1 MTTLTQLTKDLGIGK
16 GTLYKTLSDLG
27 ITPHQQGRKR
37 VLDDDQVQRIQS
49 AIVSASDS
57 RPSETVNRQTR
68 DAKTDDTNVVIVLQK
83 QIEHLQNLLDSEKSE
98 KSQLLQRLEQEQ
110 GSSEKIQQ
118 LLSITM
124 AETSK
129 LRSENDRLRLLEHQP
144 ITQTAEPPKDIKE
157 DIEEEIQ
164 KVDPAIATAG
174 GRSSRMGW
182 VALTIAMITALGW
195 VVLQQAPDVQLKIA
209 EMVR

>member
-57 RPSETVNRQTR
+57 RPSETVNRQSR
-68 DAKTDDTNVVIVLQK
+68 DARTDDSNVINVLQE
-83 QIEHLQNLLDSEKSE
+83 QIKHLKILLDSEKSE
-98 KSQLLQRLEQEQ
+98 KSQLLERLEQEQ

-118 LLSITM
+118 L
-124 AETSK
+124 
-129 LRSENDRLRLLEHQP
+129 
-144 ITQTAEPPKDIKE
+144 
-157 DIEEEIQ
+157 Q
-164 KVDPAIATAG
+164 KT
-174 GRSSRMGW
+174 
-182 VALTIAMITALGW
+182 T
-195 VVLQQAPDVQLKIA
+195 
-209 EMVR
+209 

>member
-1 MTTLTQLTKDLGIGK
+1 MITLTQLTKDLGIGK

-68 DAKTDDTNVVIVLQK
+68 DARTDDSNVINVLRE
-83 QIEHLQNLLDSEKSE
+83 QIKHLKILLDSEKSE
-98 KSQLLQRLEQEQ
+98 KSQLLERLEQEQ

-144 ITQTAEPPKDIKE
+144 ITQTAEPPKDFE
-157 DIEEEIQ
+157 DIEENIQ
-164 KVDPAIATAG
+164 QVDPVIATAET
-174 GRSSRMGW
+174 RSSRVGW
-182 VALTIAMITALGW
+182 IAISVCAISALGW
-195 VVLQQAPDVQLKIA
+195 VISQLPSVG
-209 EMVR
+209 EDFGRW

>member
-49 AIVSASDS
+49 AIVPASDS

-68 DAKTDDTNVVIVLQK
+68 DARTDDSNVINVLQE
-83 QIEHLQNLLDSEKSE
+83 QIKHLKILLDSEKSE
-98 KSQLLQRLEQEQ
+98 KSQLLERLEQEQ

-144 ITQTAEPPKDIKE
+144 ITQTAEPPKDIE
-157 DIEEEIQ
+157 DII
-164 KVDPAIATAG
+164 KGVDPVIAETAKSNG
-174 GRSSRMGW
+174 WTWPVLTMGILA
-182 VALTIAMITALGW
+182 VGCW
-195 VVLQQAPDVQLKIA
+195 VVLQISPESQLRIA
-209 EMVR
+209 ELVRW

>member
-49 AIVSASDS
+49 AIVPASDS

-68 DAKTDDTNVVIVLQK
+68 DARTDDSNVINVLQK
-83 QIEHLQNLLDSEKSE
+83 QIEHLKILLDSEKSE
-98 KSQLLQRLEQEQ
+98 KSQLLERLEQEQ

-144 ITQTAEPPKDIKE
+144 ITQTAEPPKDIE
-157 DIEEEIQ
+157 DII
-164 KVDPAIATAG
+164 KGVDPVIAETAKSNG
-174 GRSSRMGW
+174 WTWPVLTMGILA
-182 VALTIAMITALGW
+182 VGCW
-195 VVLQQAPDVQLKIA
+195 VVLQISPESQLRIA
-209 EMVR
+209 ELVRW

>member
-49 AIVSASDS
+49 AIVSASDT
-57 RPSETVNRQTR
+57 RPSETVNRQSR
-68 DAKTDDTNVVIVLQK
+68 DARTDNSNVINVLQE
-83 QIEHLQNLLDSEKSE
+83 QIKHLKILLDSEKSE
-98 KSQLLQRLEQEQ
+98 KSQLLERLEQEQ

-144 ITQTAEPPKDIKE
+144 TVQAADPPKDFE

-164 KVDPAIATAG
+164 RVDPVIAETESRYSRVGWIAISVCAI
-174 GRSSRMGW
+174 S
-182 VALTIAMITALGW
+182 ALGW
-195 VVLQQAPDVQLKIA
+195 VISQLPSVG
-209 EMVR
+209 EDFGRW

>member
-49 AIVSASDS
+49 AIVSASDP

-68 DAKTDDTNVVIVLQK
+68 DARTDDSNVLNVLQK
-83 QIEHLQNLLDSEKSE
+83 QIEHLKILLDSEKSE
-98 KSQLLQRLEQEQ
+98 KSQLLERLEQEQ

-118 LLSITM
+118 LLSVSM
-124 AETSK
+124 SEGSK
-129 LRSENDRLRLLEHQP
+129 LRAELDRLRLLEHQP
-144 ITQTAEPPKDIKE
+144 SIQAAEPPKNFE
-157 DIEEEIQ
+157 DIEEVVDQ
-164 KVDPAIATAG
+164 VDPVIATAG
-174 GRSSRMGW
+174 ARSSRGGW
-182 VALTIAMITALGW
+182 IALSIGVITALGW
-195 VVLQQAPDVQLKIA
+195 FVLQQAPAVQLKIA

>member
-68 DAKTDDTNVVIVLQK
+68 DARTDDSNVLNVLQK
-83 QIEHLQNLLDSEKSE
+83 QIEHLKILLDSEKSE
-98 KSQLLQRLEQEQ
+98 KSQLLERLEQEQ

-174 GRSSRMGW
+174 TRSSRGGW
-182 VALTIAMITALGW
+182 IALSIGVITALGW
-195 VVLQQAPDVQLKIA
+195 FVLQQAPDVQLKIA

>member
-37 VLDDDQVQRIQS
+37 VLNNDQVQRIQS

-57 RPSETVNRQTR
+57 RPSETVNRQAR
-68 DAKTDDTNVVIVLQK
+68 DARTDYSNVINVLQE
-83 QIEHLQNLLDSEKSE
+83 QIRHLKILLDSKKSE
-98 KSQLLQRLEQEQ
+98 KSQLLERLEQEQ

-129 LRSENDRLRLLEHQP
+129 LRSENDRLRLLDHQP
-144 ITQTAEPPKDIKE
+144 TIQTAEPPKEFE

-164 KVDPAIATAG
+164 QVDPVIATAAS
-174 GRSSRMGW
+174 RSSRVGW
-182 VALTIAMITALGW
+182 IAISVCAISALGW
-195 VVLQQAPDVQLKIA
+195 VISQLPSVG
-209 EMVR
+209 EDFGRW

>member
-16 GTLYKTLSDLG
+16 GTLYKTLSNLG

-49 AIVSASDS
+49 VIVSASDS
-57 RPSETVNRQTR
+57 RPSETVNRQIR
-68 DAKTDDTNVVIVLQK
+68 DARTDDSNVINVLQE
-83 QIEHLQNLLDSEKSE
+83 QIKHLKILLDSEKSE
-98 KSQLLQRLEQEQ
+98 KSQLLERLEQEQ

-144 ITQTAEPPKDIKE
+144 TVQTAEPPKDFEDIKE
-157 DIEEEIQ
+157 V
-164 KVDPAIATAG
+164 VDQIDPVIATAET
-174 GRSSRMGW
+174 RSSRGGW
-182 VALTIAMITALGW
+182 IALSIGVITALGW
-195 VVLQQAPDVQLKIA
+195 FVLQRAPDVQLKIA

>member
-1 MTTLTQLTKDLGIGK
+1 MITLTQLTKDLGIGK

-68 DAKTDDTNVVIVLQK
+68 DARTDDSNVINVLQE
-83 QIEHLQNLLDSEKSE
+83 QIKHLKILLDSEKSE
-98 KSQLLQRLEQEQ
+98 KSQLLERLEQEQ

-144 ITQTAEPPKDIKE
+144 TVQAEPPKDFE
-157 DIEEEIQ
+157 DIIEG
-164 KVDPAIATAG
+164 VDPVIAETES
-174 GRSSRMGW
+174 RSSRMGW

-195 VVLQQAPDVQLKIA
+195 FFLQQAPDVQMRLTDL
-209 EMVR
+209 VR

>member
-68 DAKTDDTNVVIVLQK
+68 DARTDDSNVINVLQE
-83 QIEHLQNLLDSEKSE
+83 QIKHLKILLDSKSE
-98 KSQLLQRLEQEQ
+98 KSQLLERLEQEQ

-144 ITQTAEPPKDIKE
+144 TVQAAPPKF
-157 DIEEEIQ
+157 
-164 KVDPAIATAG
+164 
-174 GRSSRMGW
+174 
-182 VALTIAMITALGW
+182 
-195 VVLQQAPDVQLKIA
+195 
-209 EMVR
+209 

>member
-49 AIVSASDS
+49 AIVSASDP

-110 GSSEKIQQ
+110 GSSERIQQ
-118 LLSITM
+118 LLSVTM

-129 LRSENDRLRLLEHQP
+129 LRSENDRLRLLEHTP
-144 ITQTAEPPKDIKE
+144 ETLKPSPDRFE
-157 DIEEEIQ
+157 DAEEIVSHTD
-164 KVDPAIATAG
+164 VDPVIATAENRS
-174 GRSSRMGW
+174 GRVGW
-182 VALTIAMITALGW
+182 FALTIAMITALGW
-195 VVLQQAPDVQLKIA
+195 FVLQQAPDVQIKLT
-209 EMVR
+209 ELVR

>member
-1 MTTLTQLTKDLGIGK
+1 MTTLTQLTKNLGIGK
-16 GTLYKTLSDLG
+16 STLYKTLNDLG

-37 VLDDDQVQRIQS
+37 VLNSDQVQRIQS

-57 RPSETVNRQTR
+57 RPSETVNRQAR
-68 DAKTDDTNVVIVLQK
+68 DARTDDSNVINVLQE
-83 QIEHLQNLLDSEKSE
+83 QIKHLKILLDSEKSE
-98 KSQLLQRLEQEQ
+98 KSQLLERLEQEQ

-144 ITQTAEPPKDIKE
+144 TVQTAEPPKEFE

-164 KVDPAIATAG
+164 QVDPVIATAAS
-174 GRSSRMGW
+174 RSSRVGW
-182 VALTIAMITALGW
+182 IAISVCAISALGW
-195 VVLQQAPDVQLKIA
+195 VISQLPSVG
-209 EMVR
+209 EDFGRW

>member
-57 RPSETVNRQTR
+57 RPSETVNHQTR
-68 DAKTDDTNVVIVLQK
+68 DARTDDSNVINVLQE
-83 QIEHLQNLLDSEKSE
+83 QIKHLKILLDSEKSE
-98 KSQLLQRLEQEQ
+98 KSQLLERLEQEQ

-118 LLSITM
+118 LLSVSM
-124 AETSK
+124 SEGSK
-129 LRSENDRLRLLEHQP
+129 LRAELNQMRMLEHQP
-144 ITQTAEPPKDIKE
+144 TVQTAAPPKDFE
-157 DIEEEIQ
+157 DIDEETQ
-164 KVDPAIATAG
+164 QVDPVIATAAS
-174 GRSSRMGW
+174 RSSRVGW
-182 VALTIAMITALGW
+182 IAISVCAISALGW
-195 VVLQQAPDVQLKIA
+195 VISQLPSVG
-209 EMVR
+209 EDFVRW

>member
-1 MTTLTQLTKDLGIGK
+1 MTTLTQLTKDLQIGK

-49 AIVSASDS
+49 TVVSASDP
-57 RPSETVNRQTR
+57 RLSETVNRQAR
-68 DAKTDDTNVVIVLQK
+68 DARTDDSNVINVLQE
-83 QIEHLQNLLDSEKSE
+83 QIKHLKILLDSEKSE
-98 KSQLLQRLEQEQ
+98 KSQLLERLEQEQ
-110 GSSEKIQQ
+110 GSSEKIKQ

-129 LRSENDRLRLLEHQP
+129 LRSENNRLRLLDHQP
-144 ITQTAEPPKDIKE
+144 TIQTAEPPKEFE

-164 KVDPAIATAG
+164 QVDPVIATAAS
-174 GRSSRMGW
+174 RSSRVGW
-182 VALTIAMITALGW
+182 IAISVCAISALGW
-195 VVLQQAPDVQLKIA
+195 VISQLPSVG
-209 EMVR
+209 EDFGRW

>member
-57 RPSETVNRQTR
+57 RPSETVNRQSR
-68 DAKTDDTNVVIVLQK
+68 DARTDDSNVINVLQE
-83 QIEHLQNLLDSEKSE
+83 QIKHLKILLDSEKSE

-144 ITQTAEPPKDIKE
+144 SIQAAEPPKDCE
-157 DIEEEIQ
+157 DIEEDIQ
-164 KVDPAIATAG
+164 QVDPVIATAAS
-174 GRSSRMGW
+174 RSSRVGW
-182 VALTIAMITALGW
+182 IAISVCAISALGW
-195 VVLQQAPDVQLKIA
+195 VISQLPSVG
-209 EMVR
+209 EDFGRW

>member
-57 RPSETVNRQTR
+57 RPSETVNRQAR
-68 DAKTDDTNVVIVLQK
+68 DARTDDSNVVNVLQK
-83 QIEHLQNLLDSEKSE
+83 QIEHLKILLDSEKSE
-98 KSQLLQRLEQEQ
+98 KSQLLERLEQEQ

-144 ITQTAEPPKDIKE
+144 TVQAEPPKDFE
-157 DIEEEIQ
+157 DIIEG
-164 KVDPAIATAG
+164 VDPVIAETES
-174 GRSSRMGW
+174 RSSRMGW

-195 VVLQQAPDVQLKIA
+195 FFLQQAPDVQMRLTDL
-209 EMVR
+209 VR

>member
-68 DAKTDDTNVVIVLQK
+68 DARTDDSNVINVLQE
-83 QIEHLQNLLDSEKSE
+83 QIKHLKILLDSEKSE
-98 KSQLLQRLEQEQ
+98 KSQLLDQMNQ
-110 GSSEKIQQ
+110 SQQ
-118 LLSITM
+118 LMLAMQTETM
-124 AETSK
+124 R
-129 LRSENDRLRLLEHQP
+129 LRSENQKLLLEHQP
-144 ITQTAEPPKDIKE
+144 SIQAAEPPKDFE
-157 DIEEEIQ
+157 DII
-164 KVDPAIATAG
+164 KGVDPVIAETAKSNG
-174 GRSSRMGW
+174 WTWPVLTMGILA
-182 VALTIAMITALGW
+182 VGCW
-195 VVLQQAPDVQLKIA
+195 VVLQISPESQLRIA
-209 EMVR
+209 ELVRW

>member
-68 DAKTDDTNVVIVLQK
+68 DARTDDSNVLNVLQK
-83 QIEHLQNLLDSEKSE
+83 QIEHLKILLDSEKSE
-98 KSQLLQRLEQEQ
+98 KSQLLERLEQEQ

-195 VVLQQAPDVQLKIA
+195 FFLQQAPDVQMRLTDL
-209 EMVR
+209 VR

>member
-57 RPSETVNRQTR
+57 RPSETVNRQSR
-68 DAKTDDTNVVIVLQK
+68 DARTDDSNVINVLQE
-83 QIEHLQNLLDSEKSE
+83 QIKHLKILLDSEKSE
-98 KSQLLQRLEQEQ
+98 KSQLLERLEQEQ

-144 ITQTAEPPKDIKE
+144 SIQAAEPPKDFEDIKE
-157 DIEEEIQ
+157 DIIEG
-164 KVDPAIATAG
+164 VDPVIAETAKSNG
-174 GRSSRMGW
+174 WTWPVLTMGILA
-182 VALTIAMITALGW
+182 VGCW
-195 VVLQQAPDVQLKIA
+195 VVLQISPESQLRIA
-209 EMVR
+209 ELVRW

>member
-1 MTTLTQLTKDLGIGK
+1 M
-16 GTLYKTLSDLG
+16 
-27 ITPHQQGRKR
+27 
-37 VLDDDQVQRIQS
+37 QRIQS

-57 RPSETVNRQTR
+57 RPSETVNRQAR
-68 DAKTDDTNVVIVLQK
+68 DARTDYSNVINVLQE
-83 QIEHLQNLLDSEKSE
+83 QIRHLKILLDSKKSE
-98 KSQLLQRLEQEQ
+98 KSQLLERLEQEQ

-144 ITQTAEPPKDIKE
+144 TVQTAEPPKEFE

-164 KVDPAIATAG
+164 QVDPVIATAAS
-174 GRSSRMGW
+174 RSSRVGW
-182 VALTIAMITALGW
+182 IAISVCAISALGW
-195 VVLQQAPDVQLKIA
+195 VISQLPSV
-209 EMVR
+209 EEDFGRW

>member
-1 MTTLTQLTKDLGIGK
+1 MTTLTQLTKNLGIGK
-16 GTLYKTLSDLG
+16 STLYKTLNDLG

-57 RPSETVNRQTR
+57 RPSETVNRQSR
-68 DAKTDDTNVVIVLQK
+68 DARTDDSNVINVLQE
-83 QIEHLQNLLDSEKSE
+83 QIAHLKILLDSEKSE
-98 KSQLLQRLEQEQ
+98 KSQLLERLEQEQ

-144 ITQTAEPPKDIKE
+144 TVQTAEPPKEFE

-164 KVDPAIATAG
+164 QVDPVIATAAS
-174 GRSSRMGW
+174 RSSRVGW
-182 VALTIAMITALGW
+182 IAISVCAISALGW
-195 VVLQQAPDVQLKIA
+195 VISQLPSVG
-209 EMVR
+209 EDFGRW

>member
-68 DAKTDDTNVVIVLQK
+68 DARTDDSNVINVLQK
-83 QIEHLQNLLDSEKSE
+83 QIEHLKILLDSEKSE
-98 KSQLLQRLEQEQ
+98 KSQLLDQMNQ
-110 GSSEKIQQ
+110 SQQ
-118 LLSITM
+118 LMLAMQTETM
-124 AETSK
+124 R
-129 LRSENDRLRLLEHQP
+129 LRSENQKLMLEYQAAP
-144 ITQTAEPPKDIKE
+144 TVQTAEPPKDFE
-157 DIEEEIQ
+157 DIEEGIQ
-164 KVDPAIATAG
+164 QVDPVIATAG
-174 GRSSRMGW
+174 ARSSRGGW
-182 VALTIAMITALGW
+182 IALSIGVITALGW
-195 VVLQQAPDVQLKIA
+195 FVLQQAPGVQLKIA

>member
-1 MTTLTQLTKDLGIGK
+1 MTTLTQLTKNLGIGK
-16 GTLYKTLSDLG
+16 STLYKTLNDLG

-57 RPSETVNRQTR
+57 RPSETVNRQAR
-68 DAKTDDTNVVIVLQK
+68 DARTDDSNVINVLQE
-83 QIEHLQNLLDSEKSE
+83 QIAHLKILLDSEKSE

-144 ITQTAEPPKDIKE
+144 TVQTAEPPKEFE

-164 KVDPAIATAG
+164 QVDPVIATAAS
-174 GRSSRMGW
+174 RSSRVGW
-182 VALTIAMITALGW
+182 IAISVCAISALGW
-195 VVLQQAPDVQLKIA
+195 VISQLPSVG
-209 EMVR
+209 EDFGRW

>member
-57 RPSETVNRQTR
+57 RPSETVNRQAR
-68 DAKTDDTNVVIVLQK
+68 DARTDYSNVINVLQE
-83 QIEHLQNLLDSEKSE
+83 QIKHLKILLDSEKSE
-98 KSQLLQRLEQEQ
+98 KAQLLQRLEQEQ

-129 LRSENDRLRLLEHQP
+129 LRSENDRLRLLDHQRT
-144 ITQTAEPPKDIKE
+144 IQTAEPPKEFE

-164 KVDPAIATAG
+164 QVDPVIATAAS
-174 GRSSRMGW
+174 RSSRVGW
-182 VALTIAMITALGW
+182 IAISVCAISALGW
-195 VVLQQAPDVQLKIA
+195 VISQLPSVG
-209 EMVR
+209 EDFGRW

>member
-57 RPSETVNRQTR
+57 RPSETVNRQAR
-68 DAKTDDTNVVIVLQK
+68 DARTDDSNVINVLQE
-83 QIEHLQNLLDSEKSE
+83 QIKHLKILLDSEKSE
-98 KSQLLQRLEQEQ
+98 KSQLLERLEQEQ

-144 ITQTAEPPKDIKE
+144 TIQTAEPPKEFE

-164 KVDPAIATAG
+164 QVDPVIATAAS
-174 GRSSRMGW
+174 RSSRVGW
-182 VALTIAMITALGW
+182 IAISVCAISALGW
-195 VVLQQAPDVQLKIA
+195 VISQLPSVG
-209 EMVR
+209 EDFGRW

>member
-49 AIVSASDS
+49 AIVSASDT
-57 RPSETVNRQTR
+57 RPSETVNRQSR
-68 DAKTDDTNVVIVLQK
+68 DARTDNSNVINVLQE
-83 QIEHLQNLLDSEKSE
+83 QIKHLKILLDSEKSE
-98 KSQLLQRLEQEQ
+98 KSQLLERLEQEQ

-144 ITQTAEPPKDIKE
+144 ITQTAEPPKDFE
-157 DIEEEIQ
+157 DIEVSIQ
-164 KVDPAIATAG
+164 QVDPVIATAG
-174 GRSSRMGW
+174 ARSSRGGW
-182 VALTIAMITALGW
+182 IALSIGVITALGW
-195 VVLQQAPDVQLKIA
+195 VISQLPSVG
-209 EMVR
+209 EDFGRW

>member
-16 GTLYKTLSDLG
+16 GTLYKTFSDLG

-49 AIVSASDS
+49 AIVSASDP
-57 RPSETVNRQTR
+57 RPLETVNRQIR
-68 DAKTDDTNVVIVLQK
+68 DARTDDSNAINVLQE
-83 QIEHLQNLLDSEKSE
+83 QIEHLKILLDSEKLE

-144 ITQTAEPPKDIKE
+144 TVQAADPPKDFE

-164 KVDPAIATAG
+164 RVDPVIAETES
-174 GRSSRMGW
+174 RSSRVGW
-182 VALTIAMITALGW
+182 IAISVCAISALGW
-195 VVLQQAPDVQLKIA
+195 VISQLPSVG
-209 EMVR
+209 EDFGRW

>member
-57 RPSETVNRQTR
+57 RPSETVNRQAR
-68 DAKTDDTNVVIVLQK
+68 DARTDDSNVINVLQE
-83 QIEHLQNLLDSEKSE
+83 QIKHLKILLDSEKSE
-98 KSQLLQRLEQEQ
+98 KSQLLERLEQEQ

-144 ITQTAEPPKDIKE
+144 TVQAADPPKDFE

-164 KVDPAIATAG
+164 RVDPVIAETES
-174 GRSSRMGW
+174 RSSRVGW
-182 VALTIAMITALGW
+182 IAISVCAISALGW
-195 VVLQQAPDVQLKIA
+195 VISQLPSVG
-209 EMVR
+209 EDFGRW

>member
-1 MTTLTQLTKDLGIGK
+1 
-16 GTLYKTLSDLG
+16 
-27 ITPHQQGRKR
+27 

-49 AIVSASDS
+49 AIVPASDS

-68 DAKTDDTNVVIVLQK
+68 DARTDDSNVINVLQE
-83 QIEHLQNLLDSEKSE
+83 QIKHLKILLDSEKSE
-98 KSQLLQRLEQEQ
+98 KSQLLERLEQEQ

-144 ITQTAEPPKDIKE
+144 ITQTAEPPKDFE
-157 DIEEEIQ
+157 DIEEVVDQ
-164 KVDPAIATAG
+164 VDPVIATAG
-174 GRSSRMGW
+174 ARSSRGGW
-182 VALTIAMITALGW
+182 IALSIGVITALGW
-195 VVLQQAPDVQLKIA
+195 FVLQQAPDVQLKIA

>member
-1 MTTLTQLTKDLGIGK
+1 MTTLTQLTKNLGIGK
-16 GTLYKTLSDLG
+16 STLYKTLNDLG

-57 RPSETVNRQTR
+57 RPSETVNRQSR
-68 DAKTDDTNVVIVLQK
+68 DARTDDSNVINVLQE
-83 QIEHLQNLLDSEKSE
+83 QIAHLKILLDSEKSE

-144 ITQTAEPPKDIKE
+144 TVQTAEPPKEFE

-164 KVDPAIATAG
+164 QVDPVIATAAS
-174 GRSSRMGW
+174 RSSRVGW
-182 VALTIAMITALGW
+182 IAISVCAISALGW
-195 VVLQQAPDVQLKIA
+195 VISQLPSVG
-209 EMVR
+209 EDFGRW

>member
-49 AIVSASDS
+49 AIVPASDS

-68 DAKTDDTNVVIVLQK
+68 DARTDDSNVINVLQE
-83 QIEHLQNLLDSEKSE
+83 QIKHLKILLDSEKSE
-98 KSQLLQRLEQEQ
+98 KSQLLERLEQEQ

-144 ITQTAEPPKDIKE
+144 TVQAEPPKDFE
-157 DIEEEIQ
+157 DIIEG
-164 KVDPAIATAG
+164 VDPVIAETES
-174 GRSSRMGW
+174 RSSRMGW

-195 VVLQQAPDVQLKIA
+195 FFLQQAPDVQMRLTDL
-209 EMVR
+209 VR

>member
-1 MTTLTQLTKDLGIGK
+1 MTTLTQLTKNLGIGK

-57 RPSETVNRQTR
+57 RPSETVNCQSR
-68 DAKTDDTNVVIVLQK
+68 DARTDDSNVINVLQE
-83 QIEHLQNLLDSEKSE
+83 QIRHLKILLDSKKSE
-98 KSQLLQRLEQEQ
+98 KSQLLERLEQEQ

-124 AETSK
+124 AKTSK
-129 LRSENDRLRLLEHQP
+129 LRSENNRLRLLDHQP
-144 ITQTAEPPKDIKE
+144 AIQTAEPPKEFE

-164 KVDPAIATAG
+164 QVDPVIATAAS
-174 GRSSRMGW
+174 RSSRVGW
-182 VALTIAMITALGW
+182 IAISVCAISALGW
-195 VVLQQAPDVQLKIA
+195 VITQLPS
-209 EMVR
+209 VGGDFGRW